1 MSDYLK
7 YINYDFKQGANIFKV
22 NTDTARLGMFIDEIK
37 NKTVLDIGCGSGALL
52 LYAHYHKAGKL
63 IGVDIQKQ
71 ALKYADINLSKY
83 SDNYVLYN
91 KRIQDYKGE
100 RVDVIVSNPPFFSS
114 DNKRK
119 SSSYK
124 KAMFDDNLKMDDLF
138 KAFKKNIK
146 DNGSIYL
153 IYSADRVGELL
164 LKANEYKFKVMKM
177 QFIYDKNNEFASRV
191 MLKLKQG
198 KMTQVRVLQPIINN
212 DNNS

>member
-52 LYAHYHKAGKL
+52 LYAHYHKASKL
-63 IGVDIQKQ
+63 IGVDIQKS

-83 SDNYVLYN
+83 TNNYELHN
-91 KRIQDYKGE
+91 QRIQDYKGE
-100 RVDVIVSNPPFFSS
+100 RVDVIVSNPPFFQS

-119 SSSYK
+119 STSYK
-124 KAMFDDNLKMDDLF
+124 KAMFDDELSTDDLIKYF
-138 KAFKKNIK
+138 KNNIK

-153 IYSADRVGELL
+153 IYSADRVNELL
-164 LKANEYKFKVMKM
+164 IKINDYKFKVMKM
-177 QFIYDKNNEFASRV
+177 QYIYDKNGEFASRV
-191 MLKLKQG
+191 MLKLKPG
-198 KMTQVRVLQPIINN
+198 KMTRTRILKPIINN
-212 DNNS
+212 I

>member
-7 YINYDFKQGANIFKV
+7 YINYDFKQESNIFKV
-22 NTDTARLGMFIDEIK
+22 NTDTALLGMFIDDIK

-52 LYAHYHKAGKL
+52 LYSHYHKASKL
-63 IGVDIQKQ
+63 IGVDIQKE

-83 SDNYVLYN
+83 TDNYVLHN
-91 KRIQDYKGE
+91 KRIQDYKGD
-100 RVDVIVSNPPFFSS
+100 RVDIIVTNPPFFKS

-119 SSSYK
+119 TKSYK
-124 KAMFDDNLKMDDLF
+124 KAMFDDELSIDDLF
-138 KAFKKNIK
+138 KAFKKNLK

-153 IYSADRVGELL
+153 IYSADRVLELFD
-164 LKANEYKFKVMKM
+164 KCKEYKYKIMKM

-198 KMTQVRVLQPIINN
+198 KMTRVRVLKPIILGE
-212 DNNS
+212 

>member
-7 YINYDFKQGANIFKV
+7 YINYDFKQGKNIFKV

-37 NKTVLDIGCGSGALL
+37 NKSVLDVGCGSGALL
-52 LYAHYHKAGKL
+52 LYAHYHKADKL
-63 IGVDIQKQ
+63 IGVDIQKA

-83 SDNYVLYN
+83 TMNYELHN
-91 KRIQDYKGE
+91 QRIQDYKGD
-100 RVDVIVSNPPFFSS
+100 RVDVIISNPPFFKS

-119 SSSYK
+119 ISSYR
-124 KAMFDDNLKMDDLF
+124 KAMFDDSLSMDDLLS
-138 KAFKKNIK
+138 AFKNNVK

-153 IYSADRVGELL
+153 IYSADRIGELL
-164 LKANEYKFKVMKM
+164 LKINEYKFKVMKM

-198 KMTQVRVLQPIINN
+198 KMTQIRVLKPIINN
-212 DNNS
+212 I

>member
-7 YINYDFKQGANIFKV
+7 FINYEFKQGPNVFKV
-22 NTDTARLGMFIDEIK
+22 NTDTALLGMFIDEIK
-37 NKTVLDIGCGSGALL
+37 NKIVLDIGCGSGALL
-52 LYAHYHKAGKL
+52 LYSHFHKANRL
-63 IGVDIQKQ
+63 IGVDIQKE

-83 SDNYVLYN
+83 TKNYELHN
-91 KRIQDYKGE
+91 KRIQDYQGE
-100 RVDVIVSNPPFFSS
+100 RVDVIVSNPPFFQS

-119 SSSYK
+119 SNSYK
-124 KAMFDDNLKMDDLF
+124 KAMFDDELSMNDLV

-153 IYSADRVGELL
+153 IYSADRINELL
-164 LKANEYKFKVMKM
+164 LKINEYKFKVMKM

-198 KMTQVRVLQPIINN
+198 KMTRVRVLKPIILGE
-212 DNNS
+212 

>member
-7 YINYDFKQGANIFKV
+7 YINYDFKQGTSIFKV

-52 LYAHYHKAGKL
+52 LYAHYHKASKL
-63 IGVDIQKQ
+63 IGVDIQKA

-83 SDNYVLYN
+83 TKNYELHN
-91 KRIQDYKGE
+91 KRIQDYQGE
-100 RVDVIVSNPPFFSS
+100 RVDVIVSNPPFFQS

-119 SSSYK
+119 SNSYK
-124 KAMFDDNLKMDDLF
+124 KAMFDDELSMDDLV

-153 IYSADRVGELL
+153 IYSADRINELL
-164 LKANEYKFKVMKM
+164 LKINEYKFKVMKM

-198 KMTQVRVLQPIINN
+198 KMTRVRVLKPIILGE
-212 DNNS
+212 